1 MALHE
6 WAKHRKHPD
15 SAIDFDE
22 LVKNLIIFVI
32 FLLLFIITW
41 KNIPSLNTITMLFIR
56 LGSLI
61 LIIFTVVLFVYLIK
75 IIKGL
80 FAGFKGLTNMIK
92 FLLLFILLFAVI
104 YLYTNQDVYVQKT
117 VRVANGI
124 DYDNFNPVQIELRL
138 PGVPESAETK
148 CVRSAKR
155 LAQIE
160 QSKSSID
167 FSYAM
172 LDVQSF
178 ATKDKA
184 IKYAQA
190 YATIPQSAC
199 MKDYTGPVVV
209 TIMENRY
216 AQQVVING
224 MPVLKSSY
232 AVYCDDA
239 GVPIQQNIFCIN

>member
-1 MALHE
+1 MKMHE
-6 WAKHRKHPD
+6 WAKHRKHPN

-22 LVKNLIIFVI
+22 LAKNLIIFVI

-61 LIIFTVVLFVYLIK
+61 LIIFTIVLFVYFIK
-75 IIKGL
+75 IMSEL
-80 FAGFKGLTNMIK
+80 FAGFKGLTNAIK
-92 FLLLFILLFAVI
+92 FTMLFMLLLAVI

-124 DYDNFNPVQIELRL
+124 DYDRFNPVQIELRI
-138 PGVPESAETK
+138 PGTAESAETK
-148 CVRSAKR
+148 CSKSAQR
-155 LAQIE
+155 LAQLE
-160 QSKSSID
+160 QEKATID
-167 FSYAM
+167 FSYSL

-178 ATKDKA
+178 ATKEQGA
-184 IKYAQA
+184 KYAQA
-190 YATIPQSAC
+190 YATVPQAAC
-199 MKDYTGPVVV
+199 IKNYNGPVVV
-209 TIMENRY
+209 AIMENRY
-216 AQQVVING
+216 AKQVVIAG

-239 GVPIQQNIFCIN
+239 GVPLQQTIFCIN